1 VNWYLRDGSQKRLYF
16 LREIG
21 SRCKINHFNQKIL
34 NEEAAEETISVTS
47 NYADPFDVLLSE

>member
-1 VNWYLRDGSQKRLYF
+1 LRDGIKKLLYF

-21 SRCKINHFNQKIL
+21 SKNKINHFNQKIL
-34 NEEAAEETISVTS
+34 NEEATEETISITS